1 MVIVSWVIIQLDPW
15 VNKTETTATAGM
27 LETAYQGSG
36 TLIEFL
42 TWLLSLF
49 YQFFFM

>member
-1 MVIVSWVIIQLDPW
+1 MVIVSWVILQLDPW

-27 LETAYQGSG
+27 LETACQGSG
-36 TLIEFL
+36 TLVEFF

-49 YQFFFM
+49 YQSFFI